1 MGELADTTLKCCDV
15 TKLQCYPAMQWTT
28 ASHSQWSGVLVT
40 VQGQPEL
47 HIDSQAN
54 LCYRERFGFKRTK
67 IKE

>member
-1 MGELADTTLKCCDV
+1 MGELTDTTPKCGDM

-28 ASHSQWSGVLVT
+28 ASHSQWSGVLAT

-47 HIDSQAN
+47 HIDFQAS
-54 LCYRERFGFKRTK
+54 LCYRERFGFKRTI